1 MGIIIPMK
9 PTKQVTWKPEIC
21 FHKQKMVWIFHAFP
35 KSLRRPC
42 AWQDSWLSLRNTSII
57 KEGTW
62 LKQKK
67 TFQKK
72 TTYTCKLKHSETTNS
87 ELQDSVDSGRTR
99 NRWRHSPP
107 QCRWHLKHGANHADV
122 LACPPAIWSHRGA
135 CARAL
140 QSHALRPA
148 NEVWV
153 IRRLLRPFATACTA
167 AHGRRLGTL
176 IGLGCFGWPCGWTLL
191 FWFFTPQTVGLPKLN
206 ITSTHF
212 DGFGSRNPG
221 ISIGK
226 GVE

>member
-1 MGIIIPMK
+1 MK
-9 PTKQVTWKPEIC
+9 PTKQVTWKPEIW
-21 FHKQKMVWIFHAFP
+21 FHKQEMVWIYHAFP

-42 AWQDSWLSLRNTSII
+42 AWQDSWLSLRNTSIL

-67 TFQKK
+67 QHIP
-72 TTYTCKLKHSETTNS
+72 TCKLKHSETTNS

-107 QCRWHLKHGANHADV
+107 QRRWHLKHSANHANV
-122 LACPPAIWSHRGA
+122 LAGQPAIWSHRGA

-153 IRRLLRPFATACTA
+153 IRRLLRPFATACMA

-176 IGLGCFGWPCGWTLL
+176 IGLGCFGWPCGLNTFILIL
-191 FWFFTPQTVGLPKLN
+191 YPSNGGIAKTKHYKYTFWWFWESQ
-206 ITSTHF
+206 SRHF
-212 DGFGSRNPG
+212 YL
-221 ISIGK
+221 
-226 GVE
+226 